1 MNICFITSECAPF
14 VKTGGLADVSGS
26 LPEALSDNGSDVKV
40 FLPLYDI
47 IDVKKHDIIRSD
59 FPLSSVEIG
68 GRACE
73 YGLFERKGDKG
84 TRYYFIDCPHYF
96 GRGRVYTSDE
106 DESERFIFFQHAVLK
121 VLQHVKWSPDVFHC
135 NDWQSSYIPAM
146 LKLQYSW
153 DSLFSKSKSL
163 LSIHNIG
170 YQGIFEPE
178 TVTKAGF
185 GESCFVLGGPF
196 EYNGN
201 ANMLKTGIFYADAI
215 STVSPTYAREITTPE
230 FGSGLEGV
238 LKSKEGAIIGILNGI
253 DTEEWSPAN
262 DKYLVKNYSAADT
275 EGKSANRADLL
286 KTAGFKGTSD
296 VPLYGI
302 VTRLAWQKGIELVL
316 EFFEKNKNEE
326 FRLVV
331 LGSGEEK
338 YEMKLKEL
346 SSKNSNKIK
355 VFLEYN
361 NELAHKITAGSDFFL
376 MPSRYEPCGLNQ
388 MYSLN
393 YGTVPVVRKVGGL
406 ADTVTDISD
415 ESGGN
420 GFVFTEFEQGDFTES
435 IFRSM
440 KLFKNK
446 EMMGKVLLRGMNM
459 DFSWKKSSAEYIAL
473 YESMCPDRK

>member
-1 MNICFITSECAPF
+1 MKICFVTSECAPF

-26 LPEALSDNGSDVKV
+26 LPEALSDNGADVKV

-73 YGLFERKGDKG
+73 YGLFVRKGGKG

-106 DESERFIFFQHAVLK
+106 DENERFIFFQHAVLK

-153 DSLFSKSKSL
+153 DSLFGSSKSL

-170 YQGIFEPE
+170 YQGVFEPE

-238 LKSKEGAIIGILNGI
+238 LKSREGAIKGILNGI
-253 DTEEWSPAN
+253 DTEEWSPLK
-262 DKYLVKNYSAADT
+262 DKYLVKNYSAADP
-275 EGKSANRADLL
+275 EGKAANRADLL

-338 YEMKLKEL
+338 YETKLKEL

-420 GFVFTEFEQGDFTES
+420 GFVFTEFVQDDFTEA
-435 IFRSM
+435 IYRSM

-446 EMMGKVLLRGMNM
+446 EMMKKVLLRGMNM
-459 DFSWKKSSAEYIAL
+459 DLSWKKSSAEYIAL
-473 YESMCPDRK
+473 YESMCTERK

>member
-1 MNICFITSECAPF
+1 MKICFITSECAPF

-26 LPEALSDNGSDVKV
+26 LPDALSDNGADVRV

-68 GRACE
+68 GRVCE
-73 YGLFERKGDKG
+73 YGLFERKGSAG

-106 DESERFIFFQHAVLK
+106 DENERFIFFQHAVLK
-121 VLQHVKWSPDVFHC
+121 TLQRVKWSPDVFHC

-153 DSLFSKSKSL
+153 DSLFGSSKSL

-170 YQGIFEPE
+170 YQGVFEPE

-201 ANMLKTGIFYADAI
+201 ANMLKTGLFYADAI
-215 STVSPTYAREITTPE
+215 STVSPTYAREITTSE

-238 LKSKEGAIIGILNGI
+238 LKSREGAIIGILNGI
-253 DTEEWSPAN
+253 DTEEWNPVK
-262 DKYLVKNYSAADT
+262 DKYLVKNYSAADPV
-275 EGKSANRADLL
+275 GKAANRVDLL
-286 KTAGFKGTSD
+286 KTAGFDGTSD

-316 EFFEKNKNEE
+316 EFFEKNINEK

-338 YEMKLKEL
+338 YETRLKEL
-346 SSKNSNKIK
+346 SSKNSYKIK

-393 YGTVPVVRKVGGL
+393 YGTVPLVRKVGGL

-415 ESGGN
+415 ELEGN
-420 GFVFTEFEQGDFTES
+420 GFVFTKFEQEDFTEAV
-435 IFRSM
+435 FRSM
-440 KLFKNK
+440 NLFRNK
-446 EMMGKVLLRGMNM
+446 DLMRKVMLHGMNM
-459 DFSWKKSSAEYIAL
+459 DFSWRKSSAEYIAL
-473 YESMCPDRK
+473 YESMCPDR